1 MKTTEPMAAKAEE
14 FLLKITHKTPLIK
27 KKSFLF
33 PRIKK
38 KKIIEKINRQK
49 WKWISHFTWIQQ
61 SGEKKINN
69 AGENPINGLNFFRG
83 PVSMAEK
90 LLKYSGF
97 TWENFWLH
105 IHFFICSYVKVN
117 SKALSFNKIIN
128 FLTKIPDLFWA
139 DISLYFCCSNF
150 VNSIL
155 L

>member
-14 FLLKITHKTPLIK
+14 FLLKITHKKTLIK

-33 PRIKK
+33 PWIKK

-105 IHFFICSYVKVN
+105 IHFFLLLCK
-117 SKALSFNKIIN
+117 SKFQSFVFQQDNQ
-128 FLTKIPDLFWA
+128 FLDQNPR
-139 DISLYFCCSNF
+139 
-150 VNSIL
+150 SIL
-155 L
+155 SWYFSLFLLL